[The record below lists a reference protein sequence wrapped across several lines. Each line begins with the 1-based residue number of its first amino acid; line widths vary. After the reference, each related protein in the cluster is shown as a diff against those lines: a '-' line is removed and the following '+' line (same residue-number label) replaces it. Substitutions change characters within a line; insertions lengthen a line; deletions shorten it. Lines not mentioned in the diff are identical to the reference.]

1 MSSDPSTPNSPRL
14 ASGAA
19 SSGGGSR
26 VDESASSVPLETRA
40 LLQRNLK
47 RVQDRIE
54 SCAASAGVPPP
65 VLVAVT
71 KTVNPDATAALVD
84 AGASELGENRAA
96 PFAEKADSLE
106 AQFARS
112 AGEVH
117 RWHFIGH
124 LQRNKARR
132 VLERAH
138 VLHSVD
144 TPRLAE
150 SIARIAAELRRTI
163 EVFVEVNLTGEAQ
176 KHGHAPGELGPTLDV
191 LAASPWIRVLGLMAM
206 GPLVET
212 EDVTTESVFSC
223 AGSLA
228 RALESE
234 RGPSTFHE
242 GRCRLSMGMSGDLE
256 VAIRNGATHVRVG
269 SALFEGLDETHRR

>member
-1 MSSDPSTPNSPRL
+1 M
-14 ASGAA
+14 
-19 SSGGGSR
+19 
-26 VDESASSVPLETRA
+26 
-40 LLQRNLK
+40 LQRNLR
-47 RVQDRIE
+47 RVQERIDA
-54 SCAASAGVPPP
+54 CAASAGVTPP

-71 KTVNPDATAALVD
+71 KTVTPAATAALVD
-84 AGASELGENRAA
+84 AGATELGENRAA
-96 PFAEKADSLE
+96 PFAEKADSL
-106 AQFARS
+106 QGHFARS
-112 AGEVH
+112 SGGSP

-138 VLHSVD
+138 VLHSID
-144 TPRLAE
+144 TPRLAD
-150 SIARIAAELRRTI
+150 SVARIATELQRTI
-163 EVFVEVNLTGEAQ
+163 EVFVEVNLTGEAN

-212 EDVTTESVFSC
+212 EDVTTESVFSS

-228 RALESE
+228 LALESE
-234 RGPSTFHE
+234 RGTSTFHE